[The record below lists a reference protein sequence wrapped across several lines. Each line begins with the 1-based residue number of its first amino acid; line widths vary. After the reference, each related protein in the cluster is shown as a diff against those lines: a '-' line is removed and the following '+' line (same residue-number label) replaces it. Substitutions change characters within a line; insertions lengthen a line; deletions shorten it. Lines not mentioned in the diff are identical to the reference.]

1 MSGLLA
7 LERGSKT
14 ILVVFLVGTI
24 DPRDELSDLFSLL
37 ELLEVDRLLRCLV
50 SLRSVVFVRISRL
63 RDLGAEFSFSCL
75 FDGIDALLRSLDVE
89 RCRGLLGSGLRLRR
103 SLSSRSSSEVSTL
116 PSGLLI
122 GF

>member
-1 MSGLLA
+1 MSLTGLGVACRLSPCWCASGLLA

-63 RDLGAEFSFSCL
+63 RDLGGGVFL
-75 FDGIDALLRSLDVE
+75 F
-89 RCRGLLGSGLRLRR
+89 
-103 SLSSRSSSEVSTL
+103 LSV
-116 PSGLLI
+116 
-122 GF
+122 